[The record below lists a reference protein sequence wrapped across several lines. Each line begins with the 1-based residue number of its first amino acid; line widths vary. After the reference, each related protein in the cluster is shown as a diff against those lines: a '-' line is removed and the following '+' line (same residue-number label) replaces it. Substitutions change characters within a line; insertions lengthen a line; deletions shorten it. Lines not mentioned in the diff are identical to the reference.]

1 MVYKTLNHTNSMNDF
16 IGILSP
22 IARISIV
29 FLFFSFLFFSY
40 CTFVHS
46 HFHFYTLRFGSV
58 TCTMCSGIVWSGLE
72 YGSVGTGLSWSDV
85 DRFPFSIDIYI
96 YIPIES
102 YNRTIWL
109 YKYKSVQVYD
119 SIIIIKKEKCYTQ
132 ACCLVPFF
140 FCLRGKDTTSF
151 RLPKKCTKPKQ

>member
-85 DRFPFSIDIYI
+85 DRFPFSMVYIYI
-96 YIPIES
+96 YTNWIIQS
-102 YNRTIWL
+102 YNL
-109 YKYKSVQVYD
+109 VVQV
-119 SIIIIKKEKCYTQ
+119 Q
-132 ACCLVPFF
+132 
-140 FCLRGKDTTSF
+140 
-151 RLPKKCTKPKQ
+151 KCTGVRQYNNNKKGEVLYTSLLSRSVFFSV